1 MTVATP
7 AAERTLSYADA
18 IREAT
23 IQEME
28 TDPSVV
34 VLGLGVDDPK
44 GIFGTTTGLAEKF
57 GRHRVIETP
66 LSEDAMCG
74 AAIGMAFAGL
84 RPIHVH
90 IRTEFFLL
98 TMNQFVNIAA
108 KSLYMWGGALPVPLV
123 SRVIVGR
130 SWGQGAQHSQAL
142 HSLFMHIPGIRVI
155 APTTP
160 YDAKGAMHWAIRD
173 NNPVL
178 FLEHRLIH
186 AFQKGP
192 VPAEPYTVGPKSR
205 VLRKGKDVTI
215 VGISHMAVE
224 SLRAATLLSE
234 IGIEAE
240 VIDPV
245 FLSPLDMAPILDS
258 ARRTGTLLV
267 VDNAWTNCGASS
279 EILTRAMEAGVSF
292 KAKRLGFAPVTCPTT
307 KPLENLF
314 YPSVRGIAEA
324 AYELLKG
331 KKPDSLPEHE
341 VSVESVAFKGPF

>member
-1 MTVATP
+1 
-7 AAERTLSYADA
+7 
-18 IREAT
+18 
-23 IQEME
+23 
-28 TDPSVV
+28 
-34 VLGLGVDDPK
+34 
-44 GIFGTTTGLAEKF
+44 
-57 GRHRVIETP
+57 
-66 LSEDAMCG
+66 
-74 AAIGMAFAGL
+74 
-84 RPIHVH
+84 
-90 IRTEFFLL
+90 
-98 TMNQFVNIAA
+98 
-108 KSLYMWGGALPVPLV
+108 
-123 SRVIVGR
+123 
-130 SWGQGAQHSQAL
+130 
-142 HSLFMHIPGIRVI
+142 MHLPGIRVI